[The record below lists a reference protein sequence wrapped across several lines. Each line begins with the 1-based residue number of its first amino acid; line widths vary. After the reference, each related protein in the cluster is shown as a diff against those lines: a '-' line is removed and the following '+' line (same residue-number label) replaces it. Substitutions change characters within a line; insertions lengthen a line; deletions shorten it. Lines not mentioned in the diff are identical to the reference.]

1 MEKVKGH
8 ARGSE
13 SNTIFQKPQKGV
25 CLSVL
30 SFVTFSRPQFQSYE
44 VETLHAASSHEGDER
59 RSFKWEREHERR
71 SEIYFLNKR
80 RTYDA
85 RNFRNKKV
93 GIKRKEIKCAT
104 QPF

>member
-1 MEKVKGH
+1 MIDYEKPDPTRYPNVQTRPDPNPEK
-8 ARGSE
+8 AEPFATLE

-59 RSFKWEREHERR
+59 RS
-71 SEIYFLNKR
+71 
-80 RTYDA
+80 
-85 RNFRNKKV
+85 
-93 GIKRKEIKCAT
+93 
-104 QPF
+104 

>member
-13 SNTIFQKPQKGV
+13 SNTIFQKPQKAV

-44 VETLHAASSHEGDER
+44 VETLHAASTHEG
-59 RSFKWEREHERR
+59 
-71 SEIYFLNKR
+71 
-80 RTYDA
+80 A
-85 RNFRNKKV
+85 GFRPFEAGLRDLQGRQLIHAIWGVKKS
-93 GIKRKEIKCAT
+93 KKEGVK
-104 QPF
+104 